1 LNRAPTFLPPSY
13 LRNPH
18 LQTVFNSQG
27 PRRLRAR
34 RASSRLS
41 SEELTLEAADGTR
54 LLAELDR
61 APAAGRALVI
71 MLHGWEGSSRSSY
84 MITTAATLL
93 AAGFDVLRVNL
104 RDHGDSHHL
113 NRELFNSTRSPEVAS
128 ALENF
133 LGEHAWEQ
141 RFICGFSLGAS
152 FALRIAADR
161 GLEIGLDGAV
171 AICPP
176 ADPAHAMEALN
187 TGLFLYERYFFTRW
201 RRSLERKLEYFPD
214 LGYGEQLKAAKSIDD
229 LNRMFV
235 PVHTIYETVEE
246 YFAAYAVV
254 GDRLAALAVPT
265 TIIAAEDD
273 PIIPV
278 GDFGRIDPVEC
289 LDIEIQRLGGHCGFI
304 ESLGGRSWIEQRLLG
319 ILRQCA
325 D

>member
-1 LNRAPTFLPPSY
+1 LPPRY
-13 LRNPH
+13 LRNAH
-18 LQTVFNSQG
+18 LQTVLNSQG
-27 PRRLRAR
+27 PRRLRAGRTR
-34 RASSRLS
+34 RRLS
-41 SEELTLEAADGTR
+41 PEPLTLQAADGTR

-61 APAAGRALVI
+61 ARAPCRALVI

-93 AAGFDVLRVNL
+93 DAGYDVLRVNL

-128 ALENF
+128 GLESF
-133 LGEHAWEQ
+133 VGEHAYDK

-161 GLEIGLDGAV
+161 GVELGLDGAV

-176 ADPAHAMEALN
+176 ADPAHAMDALN
-187 TGLFLYERYFFTRW
+187 TGLFIYERYFFTRW
-201 RRSLERKLEYFPD
+201 RRSLERKLEFFPE
-214 LGYGEQLKAAKSIDD
+214 LGYGEQLKVAKSIDD
-229 LNRMFV
+229 LNRLFV

-254 GDRLAALAVPT
+254 GDRLAALALPA

-278 GDFGRIDPVEC
+278 DDFRRIDAIEL
-289 LDIEIQRLGGHCGFI
+289 LDIEIQRFGGHCGFI
-304 ESLGGRSWIEQRLLG
+304 ENIAAQSWVERRLLE
-319 ILRQCA
+319 ILDQYSDQAKVR
-325 D
+325 